1 MARLPERS
9 SSGLNAVTPGDTV
22 IAAMDSF
29 PSLKAAFTPGKP
41 DPRPVMSVRSRGTPP
56 LTMEPL
62 LSLPIAVVEDQV
74 MIVAEPGL
82 RDDNRCR
89 LFITDLP
96 AR

>member
-1 MARLPERS
+1 LC
-9 SSGLNAVTPGDTV
+9 
-22 IAAMDSF
+22 SF
-29 PSLKAAFTPGKP
+29 DGREWRA
-41 DPRPVMSVRSRGTPP
+41 
-56 LTMEPL
+56 
-62 LSLPIAVVEDQV
+62 IAVVEDQV